1 MKNYFFSIIMPVY
14 NREYFL
20 EKSIESVVSQNY
32 PNFELIV
39 VDDGSTDRSRQII
52 NSMIVN
58 NPKIKIHYYRK
69 ENGERGAARNYGADR
84 ASGDFLNFF
93 DSDDLLYPHH
103 LFTANQLL
111 NEHPEADW
119 FHLAYD
125 IKNEMSE
132 LLKARSYLD
141 KNPNRLLISGNHLS
155 CNGVF
160 VRKDIFSKNQF
171 HTNRMLAG
179 LEDWELWLV

>member
-1 MKNYFFSIIMPVY
+1 MKDYFFSIIMPVY

-20 EKSIESVVSQNY
+20 EKSIESVVSQTY
-32 PNFELIV
+32 PHFELIV

-58 NPKIKIHYYRK
+58 NPNINIHYYRK

-84 ASGDFLNFF
+84 AKGDYLNFF
-93 DSDDLLYPHH
+93 DSDDLLYPQH

-111 NEHPEADW
+111 NKHSEVDW
-119 FHLAYD
+119 FHLSYD

-132 LLKARSYLD
+132 LLKAGPSFR
-141 KNPNRLLISGNHLS
+141 KKPNRLLI
-155 CNGVF
+155 
-160 VRKDIFSKNQF
+160 
-171 HTNRMLAG
+171 
-179 LEDWELWLV
+179 